1 MELSSHDYTIFPPI
15 LQAFLGGFNEL
26 VTFFLQF
33 HETFPEKKGSPPN
46 AEVTIQLIFKFG
58 FISGLKIEIVGAD
71 VLDGPISTR

>member
-1 MELSSHDYTIFPPI
+1 M
-15 LQAFLGGFNEL
+15 

-58 FISGLKIEIVGAD
+58 FVGELWFAVGEAISLPQICENKGDNRFLGRRAANSRPYND
-71 VLDGPISTR
+71 SQTDR